1 MQQQGL
7 AVQIPVGIDGIF
19 QQECRRAGG
28 NEALRKKFMNG
39 QPLPGP
45 GAHDDGQ
52 IRLRRVR
59 LGRGKSGFDADIGFF
74 SRLRE
79 GGQARQQHFIGEER
93 RDIEPD
99 DGAPIAHL
107 KLLGDR
113 LQLREDIVDVLEIMG
128 ARVRQ
133 RQSAHPALE
142 QRHAEL
148 LLQSLDLMAHRG
160 RSHEQFLGRGLEALQ
175 LGRDLKGLQKFERRQ
190 THRIDR

>member
-39 QPLPGP
+39 QPSQGP
-45 GAHDDGQ
+45 EPTTMDKSASGGASWARKKWFRCGY
-52 IRLRRVR
+52 RFLLAPARRR
-59 LGRGKSGFDADIGFF
+59 
-74 SRLRE
+74 
-79 GGQARQQHFIGEER
+79 QARQQHFIGEER

-128 ARVRQ
+128 ARVRHV
-133 RQSAHPALE
+133 RVRTPRSNSATPSCSSRAL
-142 QRHAEL
+142 
-148 LLQSLDLMAHRG
+148 
-160 RSHEQFLGRGLEALQ
+160 
-175 LGRDLKGLQKFERRQ
+175 
-190 THRIDR
+190 I